1 MMVVTC
7 FPEPTG
13 PEPDTATGADFLD
26 RSTSKQAREL
36 RASLNDLLDAM
47 PSDIAASFC
56 HRLRVDS
63 LPAVWFELFV
73 GPYLQLAGA
82 NVGYGPI
89 GANGASPDWQA
100 TFPGG
105 HVLYVEATSP
115 EYDPALDRVRANHE
129 PLRAII
135 HVAIPERWSYSIRRL
150 PNHRPHHRRV

>member
-1 MMVVTC
+1 
-7 FPEPTG
+7 
-13 PEPDTATGADFLD
+13 
-26 RSTSKQAREL
+26 
-36 RASLNDLLDAM
+36 M

-63 LPAVWFELFV
+63 FPAVWLTLV
-73 GPYLQLAGA
+73 GRYLQLAGA

-115 EYDPALDRVRANHE
+115 EYDPALDRVPANHE

-135 HVAIPERWSYSIRRL
+135 DAAIPEGWSYSIRRL
-150 PNHRPHHRRV
+150 PNHGPDDRRVEFKRVVQKMFSDLPPPSTSKAIPPRSPDEGR